1 MNKFFFS
8 EVLTLPHWLLKWL
21 LLACIAAVLA
31 GTASAW
37 FMFALNW
44 ATATRTAHHWLIAL
58 MPLGGF
64 VSAWCYRRWGQAVEG
79 GNNLLID
86 ETHQPQ
92 QTVQLR
98 MVPLIFGSTVL
109 SHLVGASVGRE
120 GTAVQMGG
128 ALAEQITR
136 IFRLDADDRR
146 ILLIAGI
153 GAGFASL
160 FGTPLAATVFALE
173 VLALG
178 QMRYNALLP
187 CAVAAVVGD
196 QIGRL
201 WGIGHGHY
209 VVPYVPQVSL
219 WSLLAVL
226 LAGAAFGL
234 VARLFAQSIHAI
246 SAWMKRH
253 VANSVLRPLLGGIV
267 IAAIA
272 FLPAASPYLGLGSA
286 VIADA
291 FTQPLPWYTFLGK
304 LLFTSASLGVGFKG
318 GEVTPLFYIGAT
330 LGNALAPILHLPM
343 PMLAALGFA
352 AVFAAATNT
361 PIAGT
366 LLAMELFGS
375 GLGIYALLACVVAYM
390 FSGMSGIYRAQRIAQ
405 HKHWFVPE
413 GVKLGDVPQWVE
425 QQKQDA
431 KCYEPSKDSAM
442 ADKKT

>member
-1 MNKFFFS
+1 MSYFDQAATS
-8 EVLTLPHWLLKWL
+8 LLK
-21 LLACIAAVLA
+21 
-31 GTASAW
+31 
-37 FMFALNW
+37 
-44 ATATRTAHHWLIAL
+44 
-58 MPLGGF
+58 P
-64 VSAWCYRRWGQAVEG
+64 
-79 GNNLLID
+79 
-86 ETHQPQ
+86 P
-92 QTVQLR
+92 
-98 MVPLIFGSTVL
+98 
-109 SHLVGASVGRE
+109 
-120 GTAVQMGG
+120 
-128 ALAEQITR
+128 
-136 IFRLDADDRR
+136 
-146 ILLIAGI
+146 
-153 GAGFASL
+153 
-160 FGTPLAATVFALE
+160 
-173 VLALG
+173 
-178 QMRYNALLP
+178 
-187 CAVAAVVGD
+187 AVAAAVAQAIETFGNPSR
-196 QIGRL
+196 GA
-201 WGIGHGHY
+201 Y
-209 VVPYVPQVSL
+209 AASL
-219 WSLLAVL
+219 TANRAVYEARVL
-226 LAGAAFGL
+226 LA
-234 VARLFAQSIHAI
+234 RLFNCPRPEQVAFAANATMAI
-246 SAWMKRH
+246 NTALKGIVSAGDH
-253 VANSVLRPLLGGIV
+253 VVTTALEHNSVLRPLLGGIV

-431 KCYEPSKDSAM
+431 KCYKPSKDSAM